1 MVVCCEKNLK
11 RARLFKGSLC
21 LELYQMAGVQE
32 AAKVFEPKLRQNL
45 HRLDLTRECEL

>member
-1 MVVCCEKNLK
+1 MIVSGEKNLK

-32 AAKVFEPKLRQNL
+32 AAKSFERKLRQNL
-45 HRLDLTRECEL
+45 HRARSDAGM